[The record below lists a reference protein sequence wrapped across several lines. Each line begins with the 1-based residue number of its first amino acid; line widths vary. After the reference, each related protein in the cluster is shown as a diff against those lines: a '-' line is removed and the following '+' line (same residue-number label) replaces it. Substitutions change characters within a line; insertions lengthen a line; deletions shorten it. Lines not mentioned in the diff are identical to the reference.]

1 MKNIKLATLIISL
14 VAIFTSCKKD
24 ILKAT
29 EPKDF
34 TSTNM
39 KMDYYGKTL
48 EYTVKYSHSTN
59 KIKVEGKD
67 ASEVIDVHKKYP
79 NAVALIIDNNTFKLF
94 NDNKDYYYNVLN
106 NSKPNSRQINS
117 NTNNIVNA
125 CGPIQSTTKFY
136 QNDNYSGTLY
146 LTQSTSTGCS
156 PTQGFFLR
164 QPCNDGTSNS
174 CPTLYVSSPGIKN
187 NWIGSSANDEITSFT
202 VLHTLDPG
210 TWIGSMKVTLYQD
223 ADLGGNAIAFTFPFS
238 STIQGI
244 TNLKNYKINT
254 LLKTWNDRT
263 SSYEI
268 FY

>member
-1 MKNIKLATLIISL
+1 MQNFKLTTIIIAII
-14 VAIFTSCKKD
+14 AIFASCKKD
-24 ILKAT
+24 SLKT
-29 EPKDF
+29 VNPKDF

-48 EYTVKYSHSTN
+48 EYTVKYSQSTN
-59 KIKVEGKD
+59 IVKVEGKD
-67 ASEVIDVHKKYP
+67 ATEVIAIHKKYP
-79 NAVALIIDNNTFKLF
+79 NAIALIENKNSFKLF

-106 NSKPNSRQINS
+106 ESKSNARLINS
-117 NTNNIVNA
+117 NSNNIVSA

-146 LTQSTSTGCS
+146 LTQNTSTGCS

-174 CPTLYVSSPGIKN
+174 CPTFYVSSPGIKN

-202 VLHTLDPG
+202 VLHSLDPG
-210 TWIGSMKVTLYQD
+210 TWIGTMKVTLYQD
-223 ADLGGNAIAFTFPFS
+223 ANLGGNAIAFVFPYS
-238 STIQGI
+238 STLQGI